1 MDRLEDTIPRTHAS
15 FVATH
20 LRFED
25 HHAPPLFTWRDRLN
39 EGQLVDAQD
48 AAGRWRESYVV
59 HVERESIG
67 LLLPKFRISRVFVHF
82 TELPK
87 KDDEWLDADSERL
100 QPLFARTTQWR
111 TVFGRSSRL
120 TFPSRPKVH
129 NAIRTRFDCQMTGGA
144 GDRTAALLADGAKV
158 DLFSSDGTTALSAA
172 SATRSGVGDVEL
184 LLGAGAKPDRPARS
198 GKAALHLA
206 ASLGSADTA
215 RALVGGGADLELP
228 CGRAGWTPLHY
239 ATHRGAADVVAAL
252 LELGAD
258 PNAVALRGTRPAVP
272 LELAAVAGSLDT
284 CRLLLG
290 AGAHD
295 RQGRAALLAHRHR
308 HAEVAEALGWDP
320 YAEH

>member
-1 MDRLEDTIPRTHAS
+1 MDRLEDTIPRTHSS

-172 SATRSGVGDVEL
+172 SAKRSGVGDVKL
-184 LLGAGAKPDRPARS
+184 LLGAGAKPNRPARS
-198 GKAALHLA
+198 GKAALHIA

-215 RALVGGGADLELP
+215 RALVRGRGPGAP
-228 CGRAGWTPLHY
+228 VRAGRVDAPALRD
-239 ATHRGAADVVAAL
+239 APRGRGRCRGAAGARGGPERGRTSRESAGGAARA
-252 LELGAD
+252 GG
-258 PNAVALRGTRPAVP
+258 RGRKSRHVPAAARRGRPRQA
-272 LELAAVAGSLDT
+272 
-284 CRLLLG
+284 G
-290 AGAHD
+290 AGGAA
-295 RQGRAALLAHRHR
+295 RAQAPAR
-308 HAEVAEALGWDP
+308 
-320 YAEH
+320 